1 MNNHWSD
8 NLRKRMEAH
17 EEPAPDGLWKDIE
30 QAMISKPALDVL
42 QKRRSLFLWA
52 RRMGAVA
59 AVVLFCLTGYFI
71 FDKIT
76 VEIPKPSPEFVQK
89 HQQLPSDTVVEEDQF
104 HKETEALVESI
115 NKPYKN
121 VERKESNEV
130 TESLS
135 GGDTGIKED
144 SPKVNESEK
153 EVPIKKDSKKSGE
166 NHSKIFPDNKSDF
179 ALNTDKGAN
188 ETAPSKWETSLYAS
202 NLSSGA
208 ANKYSG
214 YGNLVSTEICP
225 DNEEPPSVGQ
235 DVLGDIFINN
245 KSQDVY
251 TDVKHKQPVTFG
263 VSVSYHL
270 NQKWSLTSG
279 VTYTMLSS
287 DLRSGSSSYYY
298 YSKQA
303 FHYVGIPLNVN
314 YNVWKNKKISVYTSG
329 GGLVEKNV
337 SGKLKTDY
345 ILDNRVESSKEKN
358 ISIDDLQWS
367 LNGAVGIQYNLSQKI
382 GIYTEPGISY
392 YFKDKSEFETI
403 YKEKP
408 LNFRL
413 QFGFRLSLGEL

>member
-42 QKRRSLFLWA
+42 QKRRYLFLWA
-52 RRMGAVA
+52 KRMGAVA
-59 AVVLFCLTGYFI
+59 AVILFCLTGYFI
-71 FDKIT
+71 LDRT
-76 VEIPKPSPEFVQK
+76 VVEIPKPSPEFVQK
-89 HQQLPSDTVVEEDQF
+89 HQQLPSDTVAENEQLRQ
-104 HKETEALVESI
+104 ETNILAENN
-115 NKPYKN
+115 NKIYRS
-121 VERKESNEV
+121 VDRKESKEV
-130 TESLS
+130 LESVL
-135 GGDTGIKED
+135 GGDPKIKD
-144 SPKVNESEK
+144 DDPNVNEPKK
-153 EVPIKKDSKKSGE
+153 EVPIKKESKKSGT
-166 NHSKIFPDNKSDF
+166 NHSKIFPDNKSGF
-179 ALNTDKGAN
+179 ALNSDKGAN
-188 ETAPSKWETSLYAS
+188 ETVSSKWETSLYAS
-202 NLSSGA
+202 NLSSGS
-208 ANKYSG
+208 ANRYSG

-225 DNEEPPSVGQ
+225 DNEEPSSIGQ
-235 DVLGDIFINN
+235 GVLGDIFVNN

-251 TDVKHKQPVTFG
+251 TDVKHKQPITFG
-263 VSVSYHL
+263 VSVCYHL

-279 VTYTMLSS
+279 VTYAMLSS

-298 YSKQA
+298 YSEQT

-314 YNVWKNKKISVYTSG
+314 YNVWKNKKVSVYTSG

-345 ILDNRVESSKEKN
+345 VLDNKIESSREKN

-367 LNGAVGIQYNLSQKI
+367 LNASAGIQYNLSKKI

-408 LNFRL
+408 FNLRV